1 MYDCCKGGFA
11 MYKAIIVDDERWIV
25 EGIKVG
31 VRWKT
36 YGFQVVGEAENGQ
49 EGLALIE
56 KLQPDFVLTDIKMP
70 LVNGLELIKRGKEIS
85 PHTIFAVLSGH
96 AEFAYAQKA
105 LNYGTF
111 GYCLKPFEIEEIES
125 LLAKISQSLKERSGA
140 EPERDAQELYEVLFS
155 GNAQQLAEM
164 LSSAGMPVSPNMP
177 VTPIVVQGYVPM
189 PNRNIHHIRFRMNK
203 KRVGLLLYSNL
214 LDDFLSSLDL
224 SGCAT
229 EYSIGIGPSFASAAE
244 LEASLEAASVAA
256 YGSFSTGKSGIY
268 RPIPSSESKIDDL
281 LSELAGSLAQKDRM
295 RFVSVMESCRPL
307 FHSCD
312 LTIKDAYMIFN
323 TVMYLFTREGVK
335 ANARFL
341 EGYDQLY
348 YDYGH
353 SDAMIDY
360 LVKHTLYQL
369 SDELTSRLA
378 GVTHNRIKEI
388 LTYIHH
394 HFNQEISIQ
403 SLSERFYLSPTYL
416 SQLFKKEVGE
426 NFVEYLSRQ
435 RIQYACKLLA
445 ETDMTVSQVGEKC
458 GFNDYFYFTRIFK
471 RLNGMTPTQYRD
483 SR

>member
-1 MYDCCKGGFA
+1 

-25 EGIKVG
+25 EGIKAG
-31 VRWKT
+31 VRWEK
-36 YGFQVVGEAENGQ
+36 YGFQVAGEAMNGQ

-56 KLQPDFVLTDIKMP
+56 KLRPDFVLTDIKMP
-70 LVNGLELIKRGKEIS
+70 LVNGLELIKRGKETS

-125 LLAKISQSLKERSGA
+125 MLGKLSQWLKHRA
-140 EPERDAQELYEVLFS
+140 QQEPERDAQELYEVLCS
-155 GNAQQLAEM
+155 GNEQLLAEK
-164 LSSAGMPVSPNMP
+164 LSSAGMPLSASMP
-177 VTPIVVQGYVPM
+177 VTPIVVQGYVPA
-189 PNRNIHHIRFRMNK
+189 PYWEDIHHIRFRMNK
-203 KRVGLLLYSNL
+203 RRVGLLVYSHL
-214 LDDFLSSLDL
+214 VESFLSPLDL
-224 SGCAT
+224 SGNAID
-229 EYSIGIGPSFASAAE
+229 YSIGIGPSSATPAE
-244 LEASLEAASVAA
+244 LESSLEAASVAA
-256 YGSFSTGKSGIY
+256 YGSFSTGKGGVY
-268 RPIPSSESKIDDL
+268 RQVTPSESTIDDL
-281 LSELAGSLAQKDRM
+281 LSELVGALALKDRM
-295 RFVSVMESCRPL
+295 QFVSVMESCRPL
-307 FHSCD
+307 FQRYV
-312 LTIKDAYMIFN
+312 LTIKDAYLIFN

-335 ANARFL
+335 EHARFL

-360 LVKHTLYQL
+360 LVKHTLSHL
-369 SDELTSRLA
+369 SDELSSRLA

-403 SLSERFYLSPTYL
+403 SLSEKFYLSPTYL

-445 ETDMTVSQVGEKC
+445 ETDMTVSQIGEKC

-471 RLNGMTPTQYRD
+471 RLNGMTPTQYREA
-483 SR
+483 R

>member
-1 MYDCCKGGFA
+1 

-25 EGIKVG
+25 EGIKAG

-36 YGFQVVGEAENGQ
+36 YGFQVVGEAENGK
-49 EGLALIE
+49 EGLELIE

-111 GYCLKPFEIEEIES
+111 GYCLKPFEIEEIETM
-125 LLAKISQSLKERSGA
+125 LAKISQSLKERSGA
-140 EPERDAQELYEVLFS
+140 KPDRDAQELYEVLCS
-155 GNAQQLAEM
+155 GNIQQLEEK
-164 LSSAGMPVSPNMP
+164 LSSAGMPVSADMP
-177 VTPIVVQGYVPM
+177 VTPVVIHGYVPS
-189 PNRNIHHIRFRMNK
+189 PNQDIHHIRFRMNK
-203 KRVGLLLYSNL
+203 KRVGLLLYSYL
-214 LDDFLSSLDL
+214 ADDFLSFLDL
-224 SGCAT
+224 SGSGSGM
-229 EYSIGIGPSFASAAE
+229 EYSIGIGTSSASAAE
-244 LEASLEAASVAA
+244 LEASLEAATIAA
-256 YGSFSTGKSGIY
+256 YGSFSTGKSGVY
-268 RPIPSSESKIDDL
+268 RPIASSESKMDDL
-281 LSELAGSLAQKDRM
+281 LSELAGALAQKDRI

-307 FHSCD
+307 FHSYT
-312 LTIKDAYMIFN
+312 LSIKDAYMIFN

-341 EGYDQLY
+341 EGYDQLS

-353 SDAMIDY
+353 ADAMIDY
-360 LVKHTLYQL
+360 LVKHTLNQL
-369 SDELTSRLA
+369 SDELSSRLA

-388 LTYIHH
+388 VTYIHH

-445 ETDMTVSQVGEKC
+445 ETDLTVSQIGEKC

-471 RLNGMTPTQYRD
+471 RLNGMTPTQYRE